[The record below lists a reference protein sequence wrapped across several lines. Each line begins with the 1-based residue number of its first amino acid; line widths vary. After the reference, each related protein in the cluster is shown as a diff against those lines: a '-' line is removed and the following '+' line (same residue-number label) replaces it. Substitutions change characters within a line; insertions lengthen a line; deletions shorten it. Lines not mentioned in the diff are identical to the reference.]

1 MADMLIAV
9 AQRQARQASVESI
22 VSSAARPPPSRVAA
36 GLVKGFELMTDT
48 HKESLSG
55 YSSDSGR
62 GSHLLDAGADSDH
75 GWSDSEA

>member
-1 MADMLIAV
+1 M
-9 AQRQARQASVESI
+9 E
-22 VSSAARPPPSRVAA
+22 SAATGSGASSPTERPAVSTLASPLAA

-62 GSHLLDAGADSDH
+62 GSNLLDAGAESDH